1 MSQVIKKKFT
11 ANNLKYLHVLY
22 TKYTLLCTEI
32 LKREKKKGGG
42 DEYK

>member
-1 MSQVIKKKFT
+1 MSLVIKKKIT

-22 TKYTLLCTEI
+22 TKYTLLCTEN
-32 LKREKKKGGG
+32 LKRKKKGGG